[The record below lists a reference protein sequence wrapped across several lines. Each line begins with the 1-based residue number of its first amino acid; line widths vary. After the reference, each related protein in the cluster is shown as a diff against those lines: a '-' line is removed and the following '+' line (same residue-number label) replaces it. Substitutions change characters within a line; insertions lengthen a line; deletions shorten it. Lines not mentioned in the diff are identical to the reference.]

1 MNKHQQEAARQIKQ
15 AGLSLGHA
23 PTQKQFAA
31 DPQSTLTAR
40 TISAMWPGGWAEAL
54 QAAGFT
60 NKDSAEMLA
69 ALTKL
74 GGKLGRMPSAKEV
87 AADNECASPA
97 VYARRFGSLK
107 EALKKAGLA
116 KLDRSSASFMVSC
129 GLKLSKEL
137 GHLPSWSEWEKASQA
152 DDRLP
157 SQWQVYRRFGGGD
170 GAWKLFHYCLLEAA
184 ADSSS

>member
-23 PTQKQFAA
+23 PTQKHFAA

-170 GAWKLFHYCLLEAA
+170 GAWKLFHYCLLEAS